1 MTRPSLFEDVLST
14 GTHGTDCVEL
24 RGMLYDLLKHCVTGA
39 LDGQDVATF
48 ISELTSIYD
57 LDTDLPS
64 VLSDL
69 LAVLDAETISN
80 ENKGERTAFV
90 SVTTALMKTVGEP
103 LLKERPEMETLE
115 QVSLVPSASNFNQKY
130 VKTKTKLFYKQQKFN
145 LFREENEG

>member
-80 ENKGERTAFV
+80 ENKENCWRAAAERT
-90 SVTTALMKTVGEP
+90 TRDGNTG
-103 LLKERPEMETLE
+103 
-115 QVSLVPSASNFNQKY
+115 ASQSGPFS
-130 VKTKTKLFYKQQKFN
+130 
-145 LFREENEG
+145 

>member
-48 ISELTSIYD
+48 ISELTSIYM
-57 LDTDLPS
+57 LRRS
-64 VLSDL
+64 
-69 LAVLDAETISN
+69 AM
-80 ENKGERTAFV
+80 RTR
-90 SVTTALMKTVGEP
+90 KTVGEP